1 MRTILALLF
10 GVCGALAAQ
19 EPPAPNLPAAQLP
32 NLPAAPPP
40 NLIVFLVD
48 DLGWQDAS
56 YAFHTERTSW
66 NERYRTPALEALAA
80 SGVAFTQA
88 YAHCVCSPTR
98 VSLLTGIHP
107 ARHRV
112 TNWILRKDTPTD
124 GAHPTLAM
132 PAWNVNGLSD
142 DGATPRA
149 LCVETLPQLLQRAGY
164 ATIHVGKA
172 HLGALGTP
180 GSDPRRLGFDVNVAG
195 HAAGA
200 PASYLARESFA
211 DPKRPE
217 RVWDVPGLEPYH
229 GSERFLSEVLTE
241 EALREIDRAL
251 AQRKPF
257 FLHFAHYAV
266 HTPYSADARF
276 IARYREQGLDEKEA
290 QYAALIEGVD
300 DSLGKLLAHLEA
312 RGVAERTAIAF
323 LSDNGGLSAN
333 SRGGEAHTHNRPLAS
348 GKGSSREG
356 GLRIPLVV
364 RWPGAAP
371 RGERCAH
378 PVIVEDLFAT
388 LLEIAGVAPEEHR
401 SRDARSFAP
410 SLREP
415 QRVVPERALVWHYPH
430 VWGPKGPGI
439 GPYSALRRGDW
450 KLVYDHATQRLELF
464 DLTRDLGEARDL
476 AASEPERTQ
485 ALARELGAALAAY
498 GAQMPQRR
506 EGGAPVP
513 YPGT

>member
-1 MRTILALLF
+1 MQAIFAGSLFFLLAGSLS
-10 GVCGALAAQ
+10 AQ
-19 EPPAPNLPAAQLP
+19 ERREAEAR
-32 NLPAAPPP
+32 P

-88 YAHCVCSPTR
+88 YAHCVCTPSR
-98 VSLLTGIHP
+98 VSLLTGLHP

-112 TNWILRKDTPTD
+112 TSWILRKDTPTD

-132 PAWNVNGLSD
+132 PEWNVNGLSD
-142 DGATPRA
+142 DPATPRA

-172 HLGALGTP
+172 HLGAIGTP

-200 PASYLARESFA
+200 PASYLASASFA
-211 DPKRPE
+211 DAKRPE
-217 RVWDVPGLEPYH
+217 RIWDVPGLEPHH
-229 GSERFLSEVLTE
+229 GSERFLSDVLTE

-251 AQRKPF
+251 AERKPF

-266 HTPYSADARF
+266 HTPYAPDARF
-276 IARYREQGLDEKEA
+276 VARYREQGLDEKEA
-290 QYAALIEGVD
+290 QYAALVEGVD

-312 RGVAERTAIAF
+312 RGIAERTAIAF

-333 SRGGEAHTHNRPLAS
+333 SRGGEAHAHNRPLAS

-364 RWPGAAP
+364 RWPGFAP
-371 RGERCAH
+371 RGARCKH
-378 PVIVEDLFAT
+378 PVIVDDLFAT
-388 LLEIAGVAPEEHR
+388 LLEIADVAPEER
-401 SRDARSFAP
+401 DSRDGRSFAP
-410 SLREP
+410 SLRDP
-415 QRVVPERALVWHYPH
+415 ASPAQERTLVWHYPH

-450 KLVYDHATQRLELF
+450 KLVYDHATQRTELF
-464 DLTRDLGEARDL
+464 DLAADLGESSDR
-476 AASEPERTQ
+476 AAAEPERAN
-485 ALARELGAALAAY
+485 ALARALGAALAAY
-498 GAQMPQRR
+498 GAQMPRLR
-506 EGGAPVP
+506 NEGAPVP
-513 YPGT
+513 YPGS

>member
-1 MRTILALLF
+1 MRSILALLL

-19 EPPAPNLPAAQLP
+19 EPT
-32 NLPAAPPP
+32 APPP

-56 YAFHTERTSW
+56 YAFHSERTIW

-98 VSLLTGIHP
+98 VSLMTGLHP

-112 TNWILRKDTPTD
+112 TNWILRRDTPTD

-132 PAWNVNGLSD
+132 PEWNVNGLSD
-142 DGATPRA
+142 DPATPRA
-149 LCVETLPQLLQRAGY
+149 LCVETLPRLLQRAGY

-172 HLGALGTP
+172 HWGAIGTP

-200 PASYLARESFA
+200 PASYLARENFA

-229 GSERFLSEVLTE
+229 GSERFLSDVLTE

-266 HTPYSADARF
+266 HTPFSADARF

-312 RGVAERTAIAF
+312 RGIAERTAIAF

-364 RWPGAAP
+364 RWPGVAP

-388 LLEIAGVAPEEHR
+388 LLEIAGAAPEERR

-415 QRVVPERALVWHYPH
+415 QSIASERTLVWHYPH

-464 DLTRDLGEARDL
+464 DLVRDLGEARDL
-476 AASEPERTQ
+476 SASDPERTQ
-485 ALARELGAALAAY
+485 ALARELGAALSNL

-506 EGGAPVP
+506 EGGAAVP
-513 YPGT
+513 FPGT